1 MDAIHDAPEKACG
14 PWSGVAT
21 RTPGCRSSLRFWT
34 TSIQQQLFIRSRC
47 LSQQLPFYSRMG
59 GFLRKFHRRWLLWLL
74 QQSLLRARIL
84 ISISFATAAQAVCL
98 DVLNVLSFPVVLLD
112 NWLAEMHGIHDTDW
126 LPSHAP
132 LENGIPQASE
142 SISNLAGCEL

>member
-1 MDAIHDAPEKACG
+1 MLESAA
-14 PWSGVAT
+14 S
-21 RTPGCRSSLRFWT
+21 
-34 TSIQQQLFIRSRC
+34 
-47 LSQQLPFYSRMG
+47 
-59 GFLRKFHRRWLLWLL
+59 LL
-74 QQSLLRARIL
+74 QPEGWFPQKVPSTMVAVVASADLLRARIL